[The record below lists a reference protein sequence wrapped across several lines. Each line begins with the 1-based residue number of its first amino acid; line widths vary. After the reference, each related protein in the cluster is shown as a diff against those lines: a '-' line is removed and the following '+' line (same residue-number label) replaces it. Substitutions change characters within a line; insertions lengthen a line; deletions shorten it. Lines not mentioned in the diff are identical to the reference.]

1 MGSSPVRVTSK
12 SLNRTLFGL
21 GILLFGD
28 PYGNGDEHVGSRV
41 QLAIWRS
48 QGAIATTLSEV
59 SLFRISKI
67 PVRVTQKIGYIKKFF
82 PNTTSMFGIP
92 KIYWL
97 FINSFTSFW
106 FLFIISKILGKKQIA
121 QLEFIDY
128 AVGISLGSIAAEWA
142 FSDDRPFYYYAVA
155 MAMFFVL
162 AFLVAIIGRKSS
174 FFKRLFKGKP
184 VTLIYEGQILSDSLD
199 KSKIDVNDLL
209 SMLREKGY
217 FNPND
222 VAYAIFETS
231 GQLSVLPKGSQ
242 KPVVIEDIDKR
253 KIKKS
258 SLTDVLVVDGM
269 ISRSGLNE
277 IGKTTSWL
285 LKKLQIKEERELKN
299 IILATYDEN
308 DQLNV
313 HYKNQAE

>member
-1 MGSSPVRVTSK
+1 
-12 SLNRTLFGL
+12 
-21 GILLFGD
+21 
-28 PYGNGDEHVGSRV
+28 
-41 QLAIWRS
+41 
-48 QGAIATTLSEV
+48 
-59 SLFRISKI
+59 
-67 PVRVTQKIGYIKKFF
+67 
-82 PNTTSMFGIP
+82 MFGIP

-142 FSDDRPFYYYAVA
+142 FSDDRPFYYYAIA
-155 MAMFFVL
+155 MAMFFIL
-162 AFLVAIIGRKSS
+162 AFLVAIIGRKNS

-184 VTLIYEGQILSDSLD
+184 VTLIYEGKILSEGLD

-217 FNPND
+217 FDIGD

-231 GQLSVLPKGSQ
+231 GKLSVLPNGGQ

-253 KIKKS
+253 KIKQA
-258 SLTDVLVVDGM
+258 SLTNILVVDGVV
-269 ISRSGLNE
+269 SKSGLNE
-277 IGKTTSWL
+277 IGKTSEWL
-285 LKKLQIKEERELKN
+285 YKKLRIKNKSELQN
-299 IILATYDEN
+299 IILAVYDEEN
-308 DQLNV
+308 NQVNA
-313 HYKNQAE
+313 HYKNQSN